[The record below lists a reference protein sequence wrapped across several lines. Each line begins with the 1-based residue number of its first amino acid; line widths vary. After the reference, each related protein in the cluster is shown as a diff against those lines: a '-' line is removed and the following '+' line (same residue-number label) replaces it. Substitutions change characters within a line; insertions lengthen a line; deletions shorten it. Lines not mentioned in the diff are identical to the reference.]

1 MFESL
6 QGADA
11 GGARP
16 AIRGMCERIPAVR
29 RSIGV
34 IMVSRMIRWLPV
46 IWIALLARTAVAQP
60 AVDHHQHLFSPA
72 LAQVIKGTPITAAEL
87 VQHLDDAGIK
97 RAVVLSTAYSFSN
110 PARKVQNDYSFVRA
124 DNDWTSEQVAR
135 YPDRLVGFCGL
146 NPLKD
151 YALAELAR
159 CANDPNLARG
169 LKLHFGNSFVEYH
182 NPQHIEQVK
191 RVLRAANGYGMA
203 IVVHMRANTSQKMG
217 GEEARL
223 FLDELL
229 PSVPDV
235 PVQIAHM
242 GGAGGVEPTIF
253 DEVLGVFVEAI
264 AKGDPRTKNLWFDVT
279 SVTADLTP
287 ATAQRIVER
296 IRQLGLQRILF
307 GSDAPTPSNLP
318 RITWAAF
325 RKLPLT
331 ESEFRTVESNVAPYM
346 R

>member
-1 MFESL
+1 
-6 QGADA
+6 
-11 GGARP
+11 
-16 AIRGMCERIPAVR
+16 
-29 RSIGV
+29 
-34 IMVSRMIRWLPV
+34 MIRRLFV
-46 IWIALLARTAVAQP
+46 IWIALVARTGVAQP

-72 LAQVIKGTPITAAEL
+72 LAELIKLKPITAAEL

-110 PARKVQNDYSFVRA
+110 PARKVQDDYAFVRA
-124 DNDWTSEQVAR
+124 DNDWTSQQVAQ
-135 YPDRLVGFCGL
+135 YPDRLVGFCGI

-159 CANDPNLARG
+159 CAKDPNLARG

-191 RVLRAANGYGMA
+191 RVFRAANEYRMA

-223 FLDELL
+223 FLNEFL
-229 PSVPDV
+229 PAVPDV

-242 GGAGGVEPTIF
+242 GGAGGVEPAIF

-264 AKGDPRTKNLWFDVT
+264 ARGDPRTKNLWFDVT
-279 SVTADLTP
+279 SVTIDLTP
-287 ATAQRIVER
+287 ETAQRIVER
-296 IRQLGLQRILF
+296 IRQLGVQRMLF
-307 GSDAPTPSNLP
+307 GSDAPTPTNLP
-318 RITWAAF
+318 RMTWAAF

-331 ESEFRTVESNVAPYM
+331 EAEFRAIESNVAPYM